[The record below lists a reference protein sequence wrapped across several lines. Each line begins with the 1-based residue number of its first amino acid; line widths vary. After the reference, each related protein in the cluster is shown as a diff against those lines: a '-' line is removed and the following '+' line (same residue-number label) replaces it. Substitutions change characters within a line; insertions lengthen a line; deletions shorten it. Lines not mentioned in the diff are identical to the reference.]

1 MKKIVSGLLLAIT
14 IFAINISAL
23 LWWTN
28 KIFSESS
35 NITIEEKEVT
45 ESIDDEILSRK
56 TIDLIDHNKQTCEI
70 HNLRLEQEKIGISYG
85 IRFLR
90 YLPKSRK
97 IPDPQDLPNGKEFP
111 YSNKFVYGGDCPT
124 GEPLYA
130 LVAFCSKCR
139 EVETSVRSRRK

>member
-23 LWWTN
+23 LWWTG

-35 NITIEEKEVT
+35 NLTIEEKEIT
-45 ESIDDEILSRK
+45 ESVDDEILSRK
-56 TIDLIDHNKQTCEI
+56 TIDLTDHNKQICEI
-70 HNLRLEQEKIGISYG
+70 HNFPLKNERIGIDYG
-85 IRFLR
+85 IRISR
-90 YLPKSRK
+90 YSVKGRK
-97 IPDPQDLPNGKEFP
+97 IPPDSPNGKEFP

-124 GEPLYA
+124 GEPSYA

-139 EVETSVRSRRK
+139 EAETHLRSK